1 MWYTIS
7 GVWPELWFMPG
18 MLTVVRGVCYK
29 KYVALPQSGEYRG
42 WLHINKIGGGHFNSV
57 ELDMNF
63 MQIIEKQIEKSLILF
78 K

>member
-1 MWYTIS
+1 MIYAWHADS
-7 GVWPELWFMPG
+7 SERCG
-18 MLTVVRGVCYK
+18 YK